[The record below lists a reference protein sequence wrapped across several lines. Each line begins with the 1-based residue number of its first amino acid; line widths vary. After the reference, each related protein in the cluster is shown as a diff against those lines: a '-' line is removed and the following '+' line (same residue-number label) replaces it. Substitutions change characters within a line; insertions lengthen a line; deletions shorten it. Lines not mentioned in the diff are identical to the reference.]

1 MQFVM
6 KVLWVLW
13 GSVVLTSRT
22 DWLDYVLSSLAS
34 LGRQAR
40 LGGKM
45 TQWTLEK
52 AKNGF
57 SEVVR
62 RALAHEPQVVTRG
75 ARAEDAV
82 VVIARSDYERMIAPR
97 PLTEYLANSPLAK
110 AVSEGIFGYGERGDL
125 FARDRDPGRDIDLG

>member
-1 MQFVM
+1 V
-6 KVLWVLW
+6 
-13 GSVVLTSRT
+13 
-22 DWLDYVLSSLAS
+22 
-34 LGRQAR
+34 
-40 LGGKM
+40 

-82 VVIARSDYERMIAPR
+82 VVVARADYERLLVPR
-97 PLTEYLANSPLAK
+97 PLTEYLAASPLAK
-110 AVSEGIFGYGERGDL
+110 AVAEGAFGYDRGEL
-125 FARDRDPGRDIDLG
+125 FPRDRDAGRDIDLD